1 MTIAGRKGKFE
12 QWLTDDGLTL
22 VEGWA
27 RDGLSDEQIA
37 ANIGIAGRTYY
48 EWQER
53 FPQFAQAIKKGKAPV
68 DYQVENAL
76 FKSATGYTVKVMKPM
91 KLKEEKQ
98 KVGEGR
104 IVTERVKYVEEEVY
118 IPPQTAAQV
127 FWLKNR
133 RPDKWRDKPSI
144 EDTTT
149 LDRLDKLLEVAWNA
163 AHTETS

>member
-1 MTIAGRKGKFE
+1 M
-12 QWLTDDGLTL
+12 
-22 VEGWA
+22 
-27 RDGLSDEQIA
+27 
-37 ANIGIAGRTYY
+37 
-48 EWQER
+48 
-53 FPQFAQAIKKGKAPV
+53 
-68 DYQVENAL
+68 ENAL

-104 IVTERVKYVEEEVY
+104 IVTERVEYVEEEVY

-133 RPDKWRDKPSI
+133 RPDKWRDKPSA
-144 EDTTT
+144 EDIATG
-149 LDRLDKLLEVAWNA
+149 DKLDKLLEVAWNA

>member
-1 MTIAGRKGKFE
+1 M
-12 QWLTDDGLTL
+12 TDDGLTL
-22 VEGWA
+22 IEGWA

-104 IVTERVKYVEEEVY
+104 IVTERVEYVEEEVY

-133 RPDKWRDKPSI
+133 RPDKWRDKPAV
-144 EDTTT
+144 EDNST
-149 LDRLDKLLEVAWNA
+149 LEKLDKLLEEAWNA
-163 AHTETS
+163 AHTETG

>member
-1 MTIAGRKGKFE
+1 M
-12 QWLTDDGLTL
+12 TDDGLTL

-37 ANIGIAGRTYY
+37 ANIGIACRTYY

-68 DYQVENAL
+68 NYQVENAL
-76 FKSATGYTVKVMKPM
+76 FKSATGYTVKVMKPI

-104 IVTERVKYVEEEVY
+104 IVTERVEYVEEEVY

-133 RPDKWRDKPSI
+133 RPDRWRDKPNDMANGVEPVQVI
-144 EDTTT
+144 ID
-149 LDRLDKLLEVAWNA
+149 V
-163 AHTETS
+163 

>member
-1 MTIAGRKGKFE
+1 M
-12 QWLTDDGLTL
+12 TDDGLTL

-91 KLKEEKQ
+91 KLREEKQ

-104 IVTERVKYVEEEVY
+104 IVTERVEYVEEEVY

-133 RPDKWRDKPSI
+133 RPDKWRDKP
-144 EDTTT
+144 DN
-149 LDRLDKLLEVAWNA
+149 NA
-163 AHTETS
+163 GSFEPVQIVWERTK